1 MSAAPD
7 YTVPA
12 ELYSGGKYKSS
23 IVRYRKFPS
32 AAEAIRF
39 AIEQVP
45 AGDLPGLA
53 IEFDDDR
60 YEGEAIRTLYQAPD
74 YPFARKAR

>member
-1 MSAAPD
+1 MSATAD
-7 YTVPA
+7 YSTPA
-12 ELYSGGKYKSS
+12 ELYSGGRYKSS

-45 AGDLPGLA
+45 AADLLSLA

-74 YPFARKAR
+74 YPFQRRTR